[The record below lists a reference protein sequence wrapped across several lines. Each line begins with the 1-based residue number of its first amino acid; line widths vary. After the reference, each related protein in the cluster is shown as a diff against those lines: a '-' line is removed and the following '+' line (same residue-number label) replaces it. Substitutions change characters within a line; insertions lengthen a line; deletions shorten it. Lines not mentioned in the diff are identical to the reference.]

1 MAVNNTNTIGYQTSS
16 AVETLPEVTQSCQE
30 LPKPTQTYSPSEKHL
45 VEWCEGS
52 GVSEAIA
59 RLAVK
64 PLKDRKII
72 AHRIGWKVYP
82 DEYSLGW
89 FASGLDL
96 ATMKP
101 QAFGQF
107 KPDIAIQFPEREK
120 PTKYISDKGHPYD
133 AIALPHPDKDFWQ
146 RVLDD
151 ASIIVDL
158 DEGAKKSGAGMTCG
172 FPSLALCGVSM
183 WQRKGELVPNLAA
196 VAVPG
201 RTIRIR
207 FDMDVLTKKEVRL
220 EVKKLVKALEK
231 CGCNIL
237 IAMWDKE
244 LGLKIDDVL
253 AKHGSEM
260 VHKIM
265 NEAQP
270 YPQWLKNLNAQMD
283 SLTADSGEKKSNPK
297 PPTPRA
303 TAAQLAEQYGD
314 RWKYDDEQK
323 TWRLWTH
330 KHWEKVN
337 IGAFKSLVK
346 TTIDAKGIDYSGIEY
361 INNIVELL
369 QCDLRQIRWQMWDRR
384 RYTNFSNCVLDG
396 DKLTTS
402 RHSPGMGFTS
412 FLPFDY
418 KPLEGDLS
426 DTLEALRVNCP
437 NIHRFFRT
445 AMKDNERKMLKL
457 LAIVNAVLK
466 YRFFDLQMFVHSVG
480 APGSGKG
487 TFARLL
493 EKVVG
498 RENFKGCQ
506 LDRLSD
512 GSTKASVVDKQL
524 VVFADERKP
533 VGIDSILS
541 FTGGDAVSYRELHT
555 PAADAFFYGCFLI
568 CSNKPIFVGDTTGL
582 ERRVCLVHFD
592 NPIPTEKRN
601 HALESEFEAEVS
613 ALIGIALSLA
623 DSTVTQ
629 AIRGI
634 GAERI
639 AEFKA
644 KEWEMKVET
653 SSTAAF
659 FDMNL
664 VLDPTATMRT
674 GKLYDA
680 YKSFCETSGFSK
692 VSIVK
697 FPKLLADLLTDESLP
712 FTRYQGAQAYF
723 EGLRLRIEADNHPTH
738 SQVLSGFEG
747 VEGGIAGSLQGV
759 VEGVVPLPD
768 IGLRELRELD
778 PKVLSRNENEK
789 KCLPDK
795 KESARETDLPPQT
808 ASTSLNIESVRDI
821 TPSLTPSEPPVK
833 LPKVP
838 KGPRILE
845 VGDRVK
851 VTADYPGSETFIGA
865 EATVRQDRGKG
876 DFDIEFD
883 VEIPVGGRTRKSLG
897 IAAIFLTVIPS
908 AASGEATK
916 SKKPFKV
923 GDKVWV
929 SRSDCDYYLGATG
942 EIVEIGST
950 PVAGQQK
957 VTVKFDK
964 PVRGS
969 IHQET
974 FLDSQLTR
982 TDRKI

>member
-1 MAVNNTNTIGYQTSS
+1 MSTINTNSIDIHFPSDS
-16 AVETLPEVTQSCQE
+16 ILPNLDPTCQV
-30 LPKPTQTYSPSEKHL
+30 LSDTTQTYLESDKHS
-45 VEWCEGS
+45 VEWCKDS

-59 RLAVK
+59 RLAFK
-64 PLKDRKII
+64 SLKDRKVI
-72 AHRIGWKVYP
+72 AHRIGWKIYP

-96 ATMKP
+96 TTMQP

-107 KPDIAIQFPEREK
+107 KPDKAIQFPEKEK
-120 PTKYISDKGHPYD
+120 PTKYLSDKGHPYD
-133 AIALPHPDKDFWQ
+133 AIALRHPDKDFWQ

-151 ASIIVDL
+151 VSITVDL
-158 DEGAKKSGAGMTCG
+158 DEGTKKAGAGMTCG
-172 FPSLALCGVSM
+172 LPSLALCGVSM
-183 WQRKGELVPNLAA
+183 WQIKGELVPNLAA

-207 FDMDVLTKKEVRL
+207 FDMDVLTKKEVRI
-220 EVKKLVKALEK
+220 EVKKLVKKLEQR
-231 CGCNIL
+231 GCTVLVAIWNE
-237 IAMWDKE
+237 E
-244 LGLKIDDVL
+244 LGLKVDDVKV
-253 AKHGSEM
+253 KHGPEM
-260 VHKIM
+260 VKKIM
-265 NEAQP
+265 ADALP
-270 YPQWLKNLNAQMD
+270 YSQWLKNLNAQM
-283 SLTADSGEKKSNPK
+283 SSSTADSGEEESNPK
-297 PPTPRA
+297 PPSPRV
-303 TAAQLAEQYGD
+303 TAARLAEQYGD

-346 TTIDAKGIDYSGIEY
+346 TTIDAKGVDYSGIEY

-384 RYTNFSNCVLDG
+384 RYTNFNNCVLDG

-426 DTLEALRVNCP
+426 DALEALRVNCP
-437 NIHRFFRT
+437 SIHKFFRT
-445 AMKDNERKMLKL
+445 AMQDNERKIFKL
-457 LAIVNAVLK
+457 LAIANAILK
-466 YRFFDLQMFVHSVG
+466 HRFFDLQMFVHLVG

-487 TFARLL
+487 TFARLM
-493 EKVVG
+493 EKLVG

-582 ERRVCLVHFD
+582 ERRLCLVHFD

-601 HALESEFEAEVS
+601 HALESEFEAEIP

-623 DSTVTQ
+623 DNAVTQ

-664 VLDPTATMRT
+664 VLDSTATMRT

-697 FPKLLADLLTDESLP
+697 FPKLLADLLTDENLS
-712 FTRYQGAQAYF
+712 FTRHQGAQAYF
-723 EGLRLRIEADNHPTH
+723 EGVRLRTEIDNYPTH
-738 SQVLSGFEG
+738 SQVLGGFEG
-747 VEGGIAGSLQGV
+747 VEGVIAGSLQGV
-759 VEGVVPLPD
+759 VEGVAPLLD
-768 IGLRELRELD
+768 IDLRELRELD
-778 PKVLSRNENEK
+778 PKVSSRDENEK
-789 KCLPDK
+789 KYLPDK
-795 KESARETDLPPQT
+795 KESDRGIDLPLQT
-808 ASTSLNIESVRDI
+808 ASTPSNIESVKI
-821 TPSLTPSEPPVK
+821 TTPSLTPSQLPQTPP
-833 LPKVP
+833 PTPSKVGNP
-838 KGPRILE
+838 SQPRIFKI
-845 VGDRVK
+845 GDRVVVK
-851 VTADYPGSETFIGA
+851 D
-865 EATVRQDRGKG
+865 
-876 DFDIEFD
+876 
-883 VEIPVGGRTRKSLG
+883 VGGRYQGVRG
-897 IAAIFLTVIPS
+897 IIAATQS
-908 AASGEATK
+908 HSGG
-916 SKKPFKV
+916 V
-923 GDKVWV
+923 GVGLV
-929 SRSDCDYYLGATG
+929 
-942 EIVEIGST
+942 
-950 PVAGQQK
+950 
-957 VTVKFDK
+957 VKFDK
-964 PVRGS
+964 KVALCQQREFMAGDLMHLPQG
-969 IHQET
+969 H
-974 FLDSQLTR
+974 
-982 TDRKI
+982 

>member
-1 MAVNNTNTIGYQTSS
+1 MSTINTNAIDIHFPSDS
-16 AVETLPEVTQSCQE
+16 ILPNPAQVCQV
-30 LPKPTQTYSPSEKHL
+30 LSDTTQTYSKSDKHL
-45 VEWCEGS
+45 VEWCEDS

-59 RLAVK
+59 RLAFK
-64 PLKDRKII
+64 SLKDRKVI
-72 AHRIGWKVYP
+72 AHRIGWKIYP
-82 DEYSLGW
+82 DDYSLGW

-96 ATMKP
+96 TTMQP

-107 KPDIAIQFPEREK
+107 KPDKAIQFPEKEK
-120 PTKYISDKGHPYD
+120 PTKYLSDKGHPYD
-133 AIALPHPDKDFWQ
+133 AIALRHPDKDFWQ

-151 ASIIVDL
+151 VSITVDI
-158 DEGAKKSGAGMTCG
+158 DEGMKKAGAGMTCG
-172 FPSLALCGVSM
+172 LPSLALCGVSM
-183 WQRKGELVPNLAA
+183 WQIKGELVPNLAA

-207 FDMDVLTKKEVRL
+207 FDMDVLTKKEVRI
-220 EVKKLVKALEK
+220 EVKKLVKKLEQR
-231 CGCNIL
+231 GCTVL
-237 IAMWDKE
+237 VAMWNEE
-244 LGLKIDDVL
+244 LGLKVDDVKV
-253 AKHGSEM
+253 KHGPEM

-265 NEAQP
+265 ADALP
-270 YPQWLKNLNAQMD
+270 YSQWLKNLNAQM
-283 SLTADSGEKKSNPK
+283 SSSTADSGEEESNPK
-297 PPTPRA
+297 PPSPRV
-303 TAAQLAEQYGD
+303 TAARLAEQYGD

-323 TWRLWTH
+323 TWRLWAH

-346 TTIDAKGIDYSGIEY
+346 TTIDAKGVDYSGIEY

-384 RYTNFSNCVLDG
+384 RYTNFNNCVLDG

-426 DTLEALRVNCP
+426 DALEALRVNCP
-437 NIHRFFRT
+437 SIHKFFRT
-445 AMKDNERKMLKL
+445 AMQDNERKIFKL
-457 LAIVNAVLK
+457 LAIANAILK
-466 YRFFDLQMFVHSVG
+466 HRFFDLQMFVHLVG

-487 TFARLL
+487 TFARLM
-493 EKVVG
+493 EKLVG

-582 ERRVCLVHFD
+582 ERRLCLVHFD

-601 HALESEFEAEVS
+601 HALESEFEAEIP

-623 DSTVTQ
+623 DNAVTQ

-692 VSIVK
+692 VSVVK
-697 FPKLLADLLTDESLP
+697 FPKLLADLLTDENLS
-712 FTRYQGAQAYF
+712 FTRHQGAQAYF
-723 EGLRLRIEADNHPTH
+723 EGVRLRTEIDNYPTH
-738 SQVLSGFEG
+738 SQVLGGFEG
-747 VEGGIAGSLQGV
+747 VEGVIAGSLQGV
-759 VEGVVPLPD
+759 VEGVAPLLD
-768 IGLRELRELD
+768 IDLRELRELG
-778 PKVLSRNENEK
+778 PKVSSRDENEK
-789 KCLPDK
+789 KYLPDK
-795 KESARETDLPPQT
+795 KESDRGIDLPLQT
-808 ASTSLNIESVRDI
+808 ASTPSNPESVKI
-821 TPSLTPSEPPVK
+821 TTPSPTPSQ
-833 LPKVP
+833 LPQTPLPTPSNAGTKH
-838 KGPRILE
+838 KE
-845 VGDRVK
+845 FKEGDRV
-851 VTADYPGSETFIGA
+851 VIA
-865 EATVRQDRGKG
+865 E
-876 DFDIEFD
+876 
-883 VEIPVGGRTRKSLG
+883 VGHQNEKLH
-897 IAAIFLTVIPS
+897 
-908 AASGEATK
+908 
-916 SKKPFKV
+916 
-923 GDKVWV
+923 
-929 SRSDCDYYLGATG
+929 G
-942 EIVEIGST
+942 EIVSVDHGSGEKDYM
-950 PVAGQQK
+950 VKLDKESRGIQRVG
-957 VTVKFDK
+957 VTVPNYSKY
-964 PVRGS
+964 PYLMS
-969 IHQET
+969 E
-974 FLDSQLTR
+974 
-982 TDRKI
+982 